1 MTLNN
6 EQIFNMRKKAVLS
19 KKDQSSIGEW
29 DKHILKLCNLINS
42 RENYFSLSSCS
53 GRASLIIAENRKGP
67 GLFLW
72 RSHERITL
80 KELKEELDKIKNFD
94 SKEYNGPARQRSA
107 PPTATR
113 TKKELN
119 FKNFISNKSSSL
131 SSQKQINFKC
141 EPCALHVACKDFE
154 SAKKL
159 LDYSIQ
165 KAGWKN
171 SGMISSN
178 RQFILQLVSSEK
190 IQFPIMD
197 KEKVLVD
204 DNFLEVVVRDT
215 NKILEKSWEKIKRLE
230 KF

>member
-1 MTLNN
+1 
-6 EQIFNMRKKAVLS
+6 MRKKAVLS
-19 KKDQSSIGEW
+19 KKDQSSIGGW

-42 RENYFSLSSCS
+42 KEDYFTLSSCS

-72 RSHERITL
+72 RSHEKISL
-80 KELKEELDKIKNFD
+80 NELKNELGKVKL
-94 SKEYNGPARQRSA
+94 R
-107 PPTATR
+107 
-113 TKKELN
+113 
-119 FKNFISNKSSSL
+119 
-131 SSQKQINFKC
+131 KQINFKC

-159 LDYSIQ
+159 LDYAIQ

-178 RQFILQLVSSEK
+178 HQFILQLVSSEK

-197 KEKVLVD
+197 KGKILVD
-204 DNFLEVVVRDT
+204 DKFLEIVVRDT